1 MLRTLPNYVLPVLMP
16 TALYAV
22 WILLRRRRLQAAGAG
37 GCPACGKARGSGSS
51 SPGWL
56 S

>member
-1 MLRTLPNYVLPVLMP
+1 MLRTLLYYVLPVLMP

-22 WILLRRRRLQAAGAG
+22 WLLVRRRRLQAAG

-51 SPGWL
+51 LPGWL